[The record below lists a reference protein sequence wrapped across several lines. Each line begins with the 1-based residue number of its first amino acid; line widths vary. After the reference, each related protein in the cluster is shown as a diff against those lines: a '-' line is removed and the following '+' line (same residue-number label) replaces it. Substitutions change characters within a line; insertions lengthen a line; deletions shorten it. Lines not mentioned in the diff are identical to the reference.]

1 MTHDSN
7 KEFDGI
13 RQADNPLPEWWKW
26 IFVICVIFAIGYSI
40 YFHKYSQWE
49 QDVAYENEVKEHEA
63 KFPKAVAVKSEDGSN
78 PLRGNAEAIAEGEKT
93 FKTVCAACHGPTGQG
108 LVGPNLVD
116 AEWIHGSIDLEVYNT
131 IMKGIPVEKTKLGRG
146 PMPPHENSLGG
157 EKVYQVMAWLASQNP
172 SLKASR

>member
-13 RQADNPLPEWWKW
+13 RQEDNPMPEWWKW
-26 IFVICVIFAIGYSI
+26 IFVICVVFAIGYSI
-40 YFHKYSQWE
+40 YFHKYSQWGQE
-49 QDVAYENEVKEHEA
+49 VAYENEVKEHET
-63 KFPKAVAVKSEDGSN
+63 KFPKAVEIQSDDGSN
-78 PLRGNAEAIAEGEKT
+78 PLRGNAQAIAEGEKL

-116 AEWIHGSIDLEVYNT
+116 AEWIHGTTDLEVYNT
-131 IMKGIPVEKTKLGRG
+131 IMKGITVEKTKLGRG